1 MKSRKKF
8 KDAAGPFLSGNY
20 SDEEKKALSEWQQ
33 NDPAGAEQAEADAG
47 DLSGT
52 EARMLRNIHA
62 AIEQDEPQA
71 VPAEAGATVRPLW
84 TRTWA
89 RAAAMLA
96 LAAGLAVLVQWY
108 GSRTSAPALVVF
120 QNPTAQPLRQTL
132 PDGSMVWLSS
142 RAELTL
148 AEGFNGSERTV
159 FLKGEAFFKVAK
171 NPRKPFAVH
180 TGSVVARVLGTSFNV
195 KTYATGRRVEV
206 SVTEGKVSVQE
217 ARPGTDP
224 ADWSA
229 AQSPAGDGAGKTDVI
244 LLANQ
249 KVVFNGEPGQAGAR
263 SPFEKAALPEEEIPA
278 AWKETALV
286 FSNAT
291 VGEVIAELNGRFGA
305 SIALENESLN
315 HCTVKV
321 DLSGRDLDTALRIL
335 CQLINAEYHKDGD
348 KITLTGEGCPLKE
361 GSTENE

>member
-8 KDAAGPFLSGNY
+8 KDAADLFLSGNS

-33 NDPAGAEQAEADAG
+33 NDPAGAEQADGDTG
-47 DLSGT
+47 DLDGT
-52 EARMLRNIHA
+52 EARMLRNIHV
-62 AIEQDEPQA
+62 AIGQDELQA
-71 VPAEAGATVRPLW
+71 APAEAGATVRPLW

-96 LAAGLAVLVQWY
+96 LTAGLAVLVQWY
-108 GSRTSAPALVVF
+108 GGRTSAPARVVF
-120 QNPTAQPLRQTL
+120 QNTTAQALRQTL
-132 PDGSMVWLSS
+132 PDGSIVWLSS
-142 RAELTL
+142 HAELTL
-148 AEGFNGSERTV
+148 AEGFNGAERRV

-180 TGSVVARVLGTSFNV
+180 TGPVVARVLGTSFNV
-195 KTYATGRRVEV
+195 KTYATGKRVEV

-229 AQSPAGDGAGKTDVI
+229 TQSPGDAGSGKRNVI

-249 KVVFNGEPGQAGAR
+249 KVVFNGEPGQAR
-263 SPFEKAALPEEEIPA
+263 EHNVFEKAALPEEEIPS
-278 AWKETALV
+278 AWKERALV

-305 SIALENESLN
+305 GIAAENESLN

-321 DLSGRDLDTALRIL
+321 DLSGRDLDTALQIL
-335 CQLINAEYHKDGD
+335 CQLINAEYHKAGD
-348 KITLTGEGCPLKE
+348 KITLTGEGCPPKE
-361 GSTENE
+361 ASTTNQ

>member
-8 KDAAGPFLSGNY
+8 KDAAGPFLSGSY

-33 NDPAGAEQAEADAG
+33 NDPDGTEGADEDAG
-47 DLSGT
+47 DLDDT
-52 EARMLRNIHA
+52 KERMLRNIHA
-62 AIEQDEPQA
+62 AIGQDETQA
-71 VPAEAGATVRPLW
+71 TPAETGAPVRPLR

-89 RAAAMLA
+89 RAAAVLA
-96 LAAGLAVLVQWY
+96 LTAGLAVLAQWY
-108 GSRTSAPALVVF
+108 GGRTSVPARVVF
-120 QNPTAQPLRQTL
+120 QNKLAQPLRQTL
-132 PDGSMVWLSS
+132 PDGSIVWLSS
-142 RAELTL
+142 RAKLTL
-148 AEGFNGSERTV
+148 AEGFNGTERTV

-180 TGSVVARVLGTSFNV
+180 TGPVVARVLGTSFNV

-224 ADWSA
+224 ADWST
-229 AQSPAGDGAGKTDVI
+229 AQRPAAGDGKRDVI
-244 LLANQ
+244 LLANH
-249 KVVFNGEPGQAGAR
+249 KVVFNGKPGGAGAR
-263 SPFEKAALPEEEIPA
+263 NVFETAALPDAEIPA
-278 AWKETALV
+278 AWKEMALV

-305 SIALENESLN
+305 GIAAENESLT

-321 DLSGRDLDTALRIL
+321 DLSGRDLDTALQIL
-335 CQLINAEYHKDGD
+335 CQLINAEYHKAGD
-348 KITLTGEGCPLKE
+348 KITLTGEGCPPKE
-361 GSTENE
+361 ASTTNQY

>member
-1 MKSRKKF
+1 
-8 KDAAGPFLSGNY
+8 
-20 SDEEKKALSEWQQ
+20 
-33 NDPAGAEQAEADAG
+33 
-47 DLSGT
+47 
-52 EARMLRNIHA
+52 ML
-62 AIEQDEPQA
+62 
-71 VPAEAGATVRPLW
+71 T
-84 TRTWA
+84 
-89 RAAAMLA
+89 

-108 GSRTSAPALVVF
+108 GGRDAAPALVVF
-120 QNPTAQPLRQTL
+120 GNPTAEPLRQTL
-132 PDGSMVWLSS
+132 PDGSIVWLSS

-148 AEGFNGSERTV
+148 AGGFNGTERTV

-180 TGSVVARVLGTSFNV
+180 TGPVVARVLGTSFNV

-229 AQSPAGDGAGKTDVI
+229 AQSPAGDGTGKRDVI

-249 KVVFNGEPGQAGAR
+249 KVVFNGEPGQAAAQG
-263 SPFEKAALPEEEIPA
+263 PFEKAALPAEEIPA
-278 AWKETALV
+278 AWKERALV

-291 VGEVIAELNGRFGA
+291 VGEVIAELNRRFAAG
-305 SIALENESLN
+305 IVPEDESLN

-348 KITLTGEGCPLKE
+348 KITLRGEGCPPKE
-361 GSTENE
+361 AGTQNQ

>member
-8 KDAAGPFLSGNY
+8 KDAAGPFLSGNH

-33 NDPAGAEQAEADAG
+33 NDPAGAEGAEADAG
-47 DLSGT
+47 DLDDTG
-52 EARMLRNIHA
+52 ERMRRNIHA
-62 AIEQDEPQA
+62 AIGGEETPA
-71 VPAEAGATVRPLW
+71 VPAEAAGRPLW
-84 TRTWA
+84 TRTWV
-89 RAAAMLA
+89 RAAAVLA
-96 LAAGLAVLVQWY
+96 LAFGLAWLVQWY
-108 GSRTSAPALVVF
+108 GGRTSVPALVVYG
-120 QNPTAQPLRQTL
+120 NPTGQPLRQTL
-132 PDGSMVWLSS
+132 PDGSIVWLSS
-142 RAELTL
+142 HAQLTL
-148 AEGFNGSERTV
+148 AGGFNGAERTV

-180 TGSVVARVLGTSFNV
+180 TGQVVARVLGTSFNV

-229 AQSPAGDGAGKTDVI
+229 AQSPAAGDGKRDVI

-249 KVVFNGEPGQAGAR
+249 KVVFNGEPGPVAAR
-263 SPFEKAALPEEEIPA
+263 SPFQKAELPEAEIPP
-278 AWKETALV
+278 AWKERALV

-291 VGEVIAELNGRFGA
+291 VAEVVAELNGRFDAG
-305 SIALENESLN
+305 IALENESLS

-335 CQLINAEYHKDGD
+335 CQLINAEYHKTGD
-348 KITLTGEGCPLKE
+348 KITLSGEGCPRKE
-361 GSTENE
+361 DGTANE